1 MNQVSVYRIAEVG
14 YDHLYEIVWEIAL
27 EEFRALPVMTEEYP
41 AKQVKR
47 NRTAVHRQT
56 DR

>member
-1 MNQVSVYRIAEVG
+1 MNQVRVYRMAEVG
-14 YDHLYEIVWEIAL
+14 YDHRYEIVWEIAL
-27 EEFRALPVMTEEYP
+27 EEFQVLPVMTEEYP

-47 NRTAVHRQT
+47 NRTAVHRQA